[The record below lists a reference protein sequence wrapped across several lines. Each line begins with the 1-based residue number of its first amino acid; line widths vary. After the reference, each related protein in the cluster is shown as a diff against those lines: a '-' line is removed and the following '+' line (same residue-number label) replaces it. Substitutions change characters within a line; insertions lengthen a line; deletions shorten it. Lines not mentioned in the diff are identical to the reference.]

1 MIKHLYIQNFI
12 LIDKL
17 NLDFEDGFSA
27 FIGETGAGKSI
38 LIDAI
43 SLLFADRGSA
53 SYISKG
59 KDKAII
65 EGTFDL
71 SKDNHAKRVLEEANY
86 IIQTGK
92 TVREIASLFKVSKS
106 TVHKD
111 LHERLL
117 KIDKEKYKNVEDI
130 LKYHIDIRHI
140 RGGESTRKKYLNILQ

>member
-1 MIKHLYIQNFI
+1 MNYIN
-12 LIDKL
+12 
-17 NLDFEDGFSA
+17 
-27 FIGETGAGKSI
+27 
-38 LIDAI
+38 
-43 SLLFADRGSA
+43 
-53 SYISKG
+53 
-59 KDKAII
+59 
-65 EGTFDL
+65 
-71 SKDNHAKRVLEEANY
+71 KRVLEEANY

-92 TVREIASLFKVSKS
+92 TVREIASLFKESKS